1 VISSI
6 TSLSEIHPSEVSSV
20 VLFFYWSGF
29 LFLLILHFLL
39 NPVALGFRFGLVK
52 VEATALALSQ

>member
-1 VISSI
+1 M
-6 TSLSEIHPSEVSSV
+6 SSV